1 PIGLLV
7 FLILR
12 GMSPTQSVVYSV
24 MLALAVSMISPATR
38 PNMKTILAALEDGA
52 RSSIS
57 VAVSCACAG
66 LIVGVI
72 SLTGIGVR
80 FSSSLIELSRGSLFL
95 ALVYSAIASIILGM
109 GMPATAV
116 YIIQAVLNV
125 PALIKLG
132 VAPLAAHMFIFYFSC
147 IGCITP
153 PVALT
158 AYAAAGV
165 SGGNPT
171 RTGWLAFWLGIV
183 AYVVPF
189 MFVYS
194 STLLMQGAP
203 LEVIIAFITA
213 VVGTYFLAC
222 GIEGLFLIRRGWI
235 ERVLLFG
242 AGLLL
247 IHPGTVTDVAA
258 IPLVL
263 IVVVIG
269 YFRQRTAQTE
279 AVKGAGNRL

>member
-1 PIGLLV
+1 
-7 FLILR
+7 
-12 GMSPTQSVVYSV
+12 
-24 MLALAVSMISPATR
+24 
-38 PNMKTILAALEDGA
+38 
-52 RSSIS
+52 
-57 VAVSCACAG
+57 
-66 LIVGVI
+66 
-72 SLTGIGVR
+72 
-80 FSSSLIELSRGSLFL
+80 
-95 ALVYSAIASIILGM
+95 
-109 GMPATAV
+109 
-116 YIIQAVLNV
+116 
-125 PALIKLG
+125 
-132 VAPLAAHMFIFYFSC
+132 
-147 IGCITP
+147 
-153 PVALT
+153 
-158 AYAAAGV
+158 
-165 SGGNPT
+165 
-171 RTGWLAFWLGIV
+171 
-183 AYVVPF
+183 